1 MRKIKAFTLFELL
14 VTLSIA
20 SLLIGFAFTA
30 FLNYKTLFD
39 RAGIILNRDNEIH
52 TISRMLQRDVI
63 KAKSIHY
70 TREFLTIFNGEDS
83 IRYKIDSAMIYRSAQ
98 RTDGFHARI
107 SNLEIAEIEDTELVG
122 EIQIGILQGND
133 TLSMR
138 FSKEYDVRSILE
150 AEEQ

>member
-1 MRKIKAFTLFELL
+1 

-20 SLLIGFAFTA
+20 SLLIGFSFTA

-39 RAGIILNRDNEIH
+39 RTGIILNRDNEIH
-52 TISRMLQRDVI
+52 TISRVLQNDVI

-70 TREFLTIFNGEDS
+70 AKEFLTIFNGEDS

-98 RTDGFHARI
+98 RTDSFHVRK
-107 SNLEIAEIEDTELVG
+107 SNLEIAVIEGTELVG
-122 EIQIGILQGND
+122 EIQIGILRGND

-138 FSKEYDVRSILE
+138 FSKYYDARSILE
-150 AEEQ
+150 AEEL